1 MRGSCSSSPRIRA
14 GATVQR
20 ALPLHLPARLLGPKV
35 EPHGVQYSATHRIPP
50 RQESSRPRNW
60 SAVGHAASYG
70 LGVCGVRFDARGHL
84 LLSHPRASH
93 VGGHVVLSAPWNLHR
108 HGGGGEEGRQGQVA
122 VTRGG
127 FGTVD
132 VGLLGGDRQLAVLP
146 SATEKRGPREGYKRV
161 RNFG

>member
-1 MRGSCSSSPRIRA
+1 MCGSCSRSPGIRA
-14 GATVQR
+14 GATVRR

-35 EPHGVQYSATHRIPP
+35 EPHGVRYTATHRIRP
-50 RQESSRPRNW
+50 RQESSCPCDW

-84 LLSHPRASH
+84 LLSRPRASH
-93 VGGHVVLSAPWNLHR
+93 VGGHVVLSATWNLHG
-108 HGGGGEEGRQGQVA
+108 HGGGGEEGGQGQVA
-122 VTRGG
+122 FARGG

-146 SATEKRGPREGYKRV
+146 SAAEKRGPREGYTRV